1 MTRQTLPNLTAD
13 HFIHPLDAEA
23 MAVLKGVPGFDK
35 MVAQLMEHGL
45 ERILGLEQTGMSV
58 KVGPKQLP
66 ELYARYLHVCEVLNV
81 PPPEL
86 YVQNNPIPN
95 AYTFGEAAPFIV
107 ITSGLLEL
115 MDPLE
120 VDFVIGHEIGHVKCH
135 HVLYRV
141 VAENMK
147 LLLSIVGE
155 LTMNIG
161 QVVGMGLAIPLYDWY
176 RKAELSGDRCG
187 LLAVQDPEI
196 ALGTMMKMAAGT
208 REMAAQLDLSA
219 FMAQARE
226 YDEISEADDSAKL
239 YKFLLTA
246 WRTHPMT
253 VMRAKHLDAWIRSGG
268 YQEVLGGKPLPTV
281 VDEVN
286 KTL

>member
-1 MTRQTLPNLTAD
+1 MHRQTLSNLTED
-13 HFIHPLDAEA
+13 DFIHPLDAEA
-23 MAVLKGVPGFDK
+23 MDVLKSFPGFDK

-45 ERILGLEQTGMSV
+45 EKILALEQTGMSV
-58 KVGPKQLP
+58 KVGPRQLP
-66 ELYARYLHVCEVLNV
+66 ELWERYLRVCEVLNV
-81 PPPEL
+81 EPPGL
-86 YVQNNPIPN
+86 YVKNDPTPN

-115 MDPLE
+115 MDPME
-120 VDFVIGHEIGHVKCH
+120 VDFVIGHELGHVKCH

-147 LLLSIVGE
+147 LMLSIVGE
-155 LTMNIG
+155 VTMNIG

-187 LLAVQDPEI
+187 LLAVQDPEV
-196 ALGTMMKMAAGT
+196 ALGSMMKMAAGT
-208 REMAAQLDLSA
+208 RKMAEQLDLTA

-226 YDEISEADDSAKL
+226 YDEVSEVDDSAKL

-268 YQEVLGGKPLPTV
+268 YQVAVGGKPLPV
-281 VDEVN
+281 VMDEPQ